1 MKISFSFAVIVG
13 FPNYFVKF
21 VMLIFIYNNV
31 FSFIY
36 FDLHQYSL
44 KISFLLYLFCCFIWR
59 FGLICLL
66 LRSLFPD
73 VGVVC

>member
-31 FSFIY
+31 FSFIC
-36 FDLHQYSL
+36 FDLQA
-44 KISFLLYLFCCFIWR
+44 KIFSKMYLIENKEVTLLCKLNR
-59 FGLICLL
+59 
-66 LRSLFPD
+66 
-73 VGVVC
+73 

>member
-31 FSFIY
+31 FSFIC

-44 KISFLLYLFCCFIWR
+44 KISFYCIFLLFYLAVR
-59 FGLICLL
+59 FN
-66 LRSLFPD
+66 LFTFAFAFP
-73 VGVVC
+73 C